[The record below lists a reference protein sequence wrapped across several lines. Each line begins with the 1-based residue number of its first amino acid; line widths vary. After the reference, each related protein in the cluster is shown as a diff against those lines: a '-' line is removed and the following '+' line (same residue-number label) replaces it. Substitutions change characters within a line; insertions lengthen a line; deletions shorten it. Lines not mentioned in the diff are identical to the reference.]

1 MATLACAAA
10 PSGFGCQWQWGEN
23 GLTRLEQ
30 LNPPAEAGAASPPPE
45 GGASDTGAPPPGSG
59 GPLPAPPAA
68 GGVAPSASCSGLT
81 SGQWAV
87 RLVQFENIATLGD
100 NLVLTDL
107 FLAKTSSDATSLE
120 LTFCGEES
128 SLTSAATGMPETLGQ
143 NAVPS
148 LLVNALAA
156 TPLAVPL

>member
-10 PSGFGCQWQWGEN
+10 PSGFGCQWQWGES
-23 GLTRLEQ
+23 GRPGLEQ
-30 LNPPAEAGAASPPPE
+30 LTPPAEAGAASPPPE

-59 GPLPAPPAA
+59 CPLPDDPDA
-68 GGVAPSASCSGLT
+68 GGATPSASCAGLT

-107 FLAKTSSDATSLE
+107 FLAKTSS
-120 LTFCGEES
+120 
-128 SLTSAATGMPETLGQ
+128 
-143 NAVPS
+143 
-148 LLVNALAA
+148 
-156 TPLAVPL
+156 